1 MTAINRYTVN
11 IYNIKQSNVSPIA
24 CHKTISYN
32 TFIVQHH
39 HIKTNIINLISS
51 KPWLWHV
58 GECRCKDLVIMSPP
72 ACAAARSHPP
82 LMLPHVP
89 KDQRLALWSMAL
101 WEDLHGKEPMPQP
114 SFSHLLSMMTI
125 FQRTKLIHSRII
137 RSDRGGVLNL
147 SMCNRASSTSTGELL
162 YSIMRIPKMFVAS
175 SCLLFAACSM
185 CWSPSAPEPSS

>member
-11 IYNIKQSNVSPIA
+11 IYNIKQRNVSPIA

-32 TFIVQHH
+32 TSIVQHH

-101 WEDLHGKEPMPQP
+101 WEVLHGKEPMPP
-114 SFSHLLSMMTI
+114 
-125 FQRTKLIHSRII
+125 TKLLIPFKHDDNLPTYQTDPL
-137 RSDRGGVLNL
+137 SDHPVR
-147 SMCNRASSTSTGELL
+147 
-162 YSIMRIPKMFVAS
+162 
-175 SCLLFAACSM
+175 
-185 CWSPSAPEPSS
+185 